1 MGFETCCFGDG
12 NTELF
17 HRAIP
22 CTDFLNRC
30 AIQGPENEPMHFD
43 PGVSFRSIY
52 PRYVYIY
59 ICARYIGVS
68 NREYKCSRCW
78 RNTMALDP
86 VREHM
91 QLESG
96 LKTLNLV
103 GTWRIIPLL

>member
-59 ICARYIGVS
+59 MCTLYWCKQQGVQVFS
-68 NREYKCSRCW
+68 VLE
-78 RNTMALDP
+78 
-86 VREHM
+86 EHN
-91 QLESG
+91 G
-96 LKTLNLV
+96 FGPCTR
-103 GTWRIIPLL
+103 THAT

>member
-59 ICARYIGVS
+59 IYIYVH
-68 NREYKCSRCW
+68 
-78 RNTMALDP
+78 
-86 VREHM
+86 VI
-91 QLESG
+91 
-96 LKTLNLV
+96 LV
-103 GTWRIIPLL
+103 